1 MKRAVFPGSFDP
13 ITLGH
18 LDVVK
23 RNLDLFDE
31 IIVAI
36 GVNADKKYLFTLEQ
50 RVAFL
55 ENTFAAYSKVKV
67 MTYEGL
73 TVDFCKKNNAGFL
86 IRGLRNTTDFEYEK
100 SVAQANFKLAGI
112 ESVFVFSSPEISYI
126 SSSIVRDVIRNNG
139 DYSTMVPEKA
149 GI

>member
-13 ITLGH
+13 VTLGH
-18 LDVVK
+18 VDVVV

-31 IIVAI
+31 IIVAV
-36 GVNADKKYLFTLEQ
+36 GVNADKKYLFTLEK

-55 ENTFAAYSKVKV
+55 QKTFESFSKVKV

-73 TVDFCKKNNAGFL
+73 TVDFCKKNDARFL

-112 ESVFVFSSPEISYI
+112 ESVFVFSSPDISYI

-139 DYSTMVPEKA
+139 NYSAMVPDEA
-149 GI
+149 GV

>member
-13 ITLGH
+13 VTLGH

-23 RNLDLFDE
+23 RNLKLFDE
-31 IIVAI
+31 IVVAI
-36 GVNADKKYLFTLEQ
+36 GVNADKKYLFTLDQ

-55 ENTFAAYSKVKV
+55 EKTFEDFPTVKI
-67 MTYEGL
+67 MTYQGL
-73 TVDFCKKNNAGFL
+73 TVDFCKKISAEFL
-86 IRGLRNTTDFEYEK
+86 IRGLRNTADFEYEK
-100 SVAQANFKLAGI
+100 SVAQANYKLAGI
-112 ESVFVFSSPEISYI
+112 ESVFVFSAPEIAYI

-139 DYSTMVPEKA
+139 DYSAMVPEKA